1 MNNNL
6 RVSRSI
12 WTAVLGLASFALS
25 YFLVYIIVG
34 GIIHVLSL
42 IPLIGRLVE
51 WFFSFRGDSPD
62 LMLAILCPFVSY
74 FLSTCVL
81 EYFNKSEVRTYN
93 LSCKIMGVSL
103 IVIHGISL
111 IMNLIYGSGI
121 IKSIAQIIA
130 GIAILK
136 FGREVFQDGK

>member
-81 EYFNKSEVRTYN
+81 EYFNN